1 MKLIVTEF
9 VTLDGVM
16 EAPGGEQGHP
26 HSGWVGPFMGPQELQ
41 FKLGEVLEA
50 EAHLLGRVTYESFAG
65 AGPQREGP
73 MADKINSM
81 PKYVVSTTLRELE
94 WTNSTLIGR
103 NVVDEIQKLRQRD
116 GGPLL
121 VAGSRTLLHTLMAN
135 DLVDEYRFMIFPVA
149 VGSGLRLFPGS
160 PDKTEL
166 ELTGTHSFD
175 SGAVVSTYVP
185 TR

>member
-26 HSGWVGPFMGPQELQ
+26 HSGWAGAFMGPQELQ
-41 FKLGEVLEA
+41 FKLDEVLEA

-65 AGPQREGP
+65 AWPQRDGQ
-73 MADKINSM
+73 MADKINGM
-81 PKYVVSTTLRELE
+81 PKYVVSTTLRELA
-94 WTNSTLIGR
+94 WTNCTLIGS
-103 NVVDEIQKLRQRD
+103 NVVEEIEKLKQRD

-149 VGSGLRLFPGS
+149 VGSGLRLFPET
-160 PDKTEL
+160 PDKTVL
-166 ELTGTHSFD
+166 ELTSTQAFD
-175 SGAVVSTYVP
+175 SGTIVNTYAAP
-185 TR
+185 